1 VAAARAWGAQ
11 VKAAATALVGVQY
24 ALGGAIAAYAAS
36 AIVLSRRPGALA
48 LIFLLVA
55 YVPYAGV
62 GSILVARRPRN
73 VIGWVLVG
81 IGWTFAVGF
90 LPIDATTH
98 DLQTLTASPVQEAIV
113 WLTEWCVSVTFALFA
128 LLAFSFPTGKLA
140 IGRWRNLA
148 ALVLALIWALVII
161 SAFWPVLTVEPRGGT
176 GLVEIPNPIGLLPPR
191 ILGIGL
197 PSQMAG
203 TALLP
208 FIMVASIV
216 AMTGRYAGARALER
230 LQLRWLAASF
240 GLIAVAVPLGFVIW
254 GLFDATGE
262 ISWVP
267 ASVAFMLPPIAIGV
281 AVTRHRL
288 YEIDRIISRTIG
300 WAVVT
305 SILATTFVTLVVGL
319 QAALGSITQS
329 RTPVVA
335 VSTLVA
341 FAVFQPVRRRV
352 QAAVDHR
359 FNRARY
365 DADRL
370 ATAFA
375 DRLRDEVDLTAVSGD
390 IAGVVDAA
398 LRPSA
403 IGVWI
408 RRSRPTTP

>member
-1 VAAARAWGAQ
+1 V
-11 VKAAATALVGVQY
+11 VGLD
-24 ALGGAIAAYAAS
+24 A
-36 AIVLSRRPGALA
+36 
-48 LIFLLVA
+48 
-55 YVPYAGV
+55 
-62 GSILVARRPRN
+62 
-73 VIGWVLVG
+73 
-81 IGWTFAVGF
+81 
-90 LPIDATTH
+90 PIT
-98 DLQTLTASPVQEAIV
+98 
-113 WLTEWCVSVTFALFA
+113 
-128 LLAFSFPTGKLA
+128 
-140 IGRWRNLA
+140 
-148 ALVLALIWALVII
+148 
-161 SAFWPVLTVEPRGGT
+161 
-176 GLVEIPNPIGLLPPR
+176 
-191 ILGIGL
+191 
-197 PSQMAG
+197 
-203 TALLP
+203 
-208 FIMVASIV
+208 
-216 AMTGRYAGARALER
+216 
-230 LQLRWLAASF
+230 
-240 GLIAVAVPLGFVIW
+240 
-254 GLFDATGE
+254 
-262 ISWVP
+262 WVP
-267 ASVAFMLPPIAIGV
+267 AAMAFTLPPIAIGV
-281 AVTRHRL
+281 AVLRYRL